1 MTAGTG
7 DYSQSPVGIIMP
19 NKSRKTRPF
28 GLRLP
33 VTDCAII
40 LKRIAKRGRN
50 ESITDYVKWLV
61 HTEVNRKR

>member
-19 NKSRKTRPF
+19 NKSSLTRPF

-33 VTDCAII
+33 VKDCVAI
-40 LKRIAKRGRN
+40 LRRIAKRGLD